1 MNVSDLRKE
10 LEELE
15 AKGLGEKEVKKL
27 HPDASFRSTAKPLL
41 DFKLVYSPLHEM
53 LLIS

>member
-1 MNVSDLRKE
+1 MKVSDLIKE

-15 AKGLGEKEVKKL
+15 AKGLGDKEVKKV
-27 HPDASFRSTAKPLL
+27 HPDAAFRSSAKPLL